1 MAAIRPPGRPR
12 VSSRQAVEAAAVELF
27 VARGFEQTTV
37 DDIAAA
43 AGIGRSTFFRYF
55 PTKADVLWLPF
66 DDHFEHLAVA
76 LAKRPSGEPLT
87 TAIIRGV
94 LEALRKSGDPQGVW
108 LLRFVAQEEPVLEE
122 QESVRWSRWAA
133 VVTDFA
139 TTRLA
144 GERGEVAAA
153 MLGAMTQA
161 LIRSLLRCVAGRET
175 RTEKVL
181 DDIERELHAMLEPLE
196 GWLEQTLHS

>member
-1 MAAIRPPGRPR
+1 MATSRPPGRPR
-12 VSSRQAVEAAAVELF
+12 VSSRQEVEAAAVELF
-27 VARGFEQTTV
+27 LARGFEQTTV

-55 PTKADVLWLPF
+55 RTKADVLWLPF
-66 DDHFEHLAVA
+66 DDHFEHLAAA
-76 LAKRPSGEPLT
+76 LAKRSSEEPLT

-94 LEALRKSGDPQGVW
+94 MEALRQSGDPRGVW
-108 LLRFVAQEEPVLEE
+108 LLRFVAQEEQGLEE

-139 TTRLA
+139 ATRLP
-144 GERGEVAAA
+144 GERGEVVAA
-153 MLGAMTQA
+153 MLGGATQA
-161 LIRSLLRCVAGRET
+161 LIRSLLRRAAGRDT

-181 DDIERELHAMLEPLE
+181 EDIERELHAMLEPLE
-196 GWLEQTLHS
+196 GWLDQTSS